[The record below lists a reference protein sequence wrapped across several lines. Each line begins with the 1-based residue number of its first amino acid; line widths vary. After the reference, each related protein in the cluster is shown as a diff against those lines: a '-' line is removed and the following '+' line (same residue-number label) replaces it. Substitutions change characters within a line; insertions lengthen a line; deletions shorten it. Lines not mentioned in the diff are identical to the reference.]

1 MFRRFVI
8 GLAELL
14 QVLCIVAMTLG
25 GAAAGLGAATLM
37 ADHMGRS
44 AETIGDIGMAAGG
57 LVGFVVSVTVAAI
70 LFAFAETARNTRR
83 LVFLLQT
90 RGMAP
95 PAPPRP
101 PVRAG

>member
-1 MFRRFVI
+1 MFRRFII

-14 QVLCIVAMTLG
+14 QIICIVVVTLG
-25 GAAAGLGAATLM
+25 GAAAGLGAATLL

-44 AETIGDIGMAAGG
+44 ADTIGNIGMVAGG
-57 LVGFVVSVTVAAI
+57 AVGFVISVTIAAI

-90 RGMAP
+90 RGLAP
-95 PAPPRP
+95 PSSPRP
-101 PVRAG
+101 PVQAG

>member
-1 MFRRFVI
+1 MFRRFII

-14 QVLCIVAMTLG
+14 QVVCIIVVTLG

-44 AETIGDIGMAAGG
+44 ADTIGDIGMVAGG
-57 LVGFVVSVTVAAI
+57 VVGFVISVTTAAI
-70 LFAFAETARNTRR
+70 LFALAETARNTRR

-90 RGMAP
+90 RGVAAP
-95 PAPPRP
+95 PSPRP